1 MSKHPFHIV
10 SPSPWP
16 FLSSFATL
24 GFVSSL
30 LFKLKYCDFDEF
42 YLFLT
47 LLLLLLIASFWWADI
62 IRESTFQ
69 GRHTTR
75 VRSLLRSGMFLLIV
89 SEIFFFFAFFWA
101 YLHCGLSPNIELGST
116 WPPLG
121 VRPLCA
127 TNVPLLNTLLLLTSG
142 ATVTWSHHCLLSSL
156 YFSCFIS
163 LALTLVLGVLF
174 SLLQGY
180 EYFEC
185 SFTIADSA
193 YGSCFFLATGFHG
206 LHVLLGTLFLSVMLV
221 RVSASHFSCSRHLGF
236 VFACWYWHF
245 VDVVWILLYLIIYI
259 WGS

>member
-16 FLSSFATL
+16 FLTSCSTL
-24 GFVSSL
+24 GLVSSL
-30 LFKLKYCDFDEF
+30 LFKLKHYDFKVI
-42 YLFLT
+42 FLV
-47 LLLLLLIASFWWADI
+47 LSLVFLLLIAAFWWADI
-62 IRESTFQ
+62 IRESTFL
-69 GRHTTR
+69 GLHTFR
-75 VRSLLRSGMFLLIV
+75 VQSLLRSGMFLLIV
-89 SEIFFFFAFFWA
+89 SEIFFFVGFFWA
-101 YLHCGLSPNIELGST
+101 YLHCGLSPNIELGSA

-127 TNVPLLNTLLLLTSG
+127 TSVPLLNTILLLSSG
-142 ATVTWSHHCLLSSL
+142 ATVTWSHHCLLSSSFVSCS
-156 YFSCFIS
+156 FS
-163 LALTLVLGVLF
+163 LTLTILLGLF
-174 SLLQGY
+174 FTILQGF

-185 SFTIADSA
+185 SFTIADSS

-206 LHVLLGTLFLSVMLV
+206 LHVILGTLFLFAMLL
-221 RVSASHFSCSRHLGF
+221 RVGSSHFSCSRHLGF